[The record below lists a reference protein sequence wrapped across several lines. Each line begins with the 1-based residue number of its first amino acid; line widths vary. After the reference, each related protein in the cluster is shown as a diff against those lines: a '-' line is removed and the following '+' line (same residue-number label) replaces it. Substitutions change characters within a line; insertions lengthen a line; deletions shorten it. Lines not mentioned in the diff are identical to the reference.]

1 MSAPST
7 TVRDSRQQQ
16 VTLTMRGGG
25 WVVAL
30 SAALVVG
37 VIAWG
42 TLAPMLGK
50 RHLGDGHTLDSYGFV
65 LDPLL
70 VDRNALQPSGNARDF
85 LPAHDV
91 TNILRGSEQAVYNE
105 GHRTRY
111 VVSKDRVFGLVHNGE
126 ARAYPIALLNGHE
139 VVNDVLGGEPIT
151 IAYAPF
157 CDVPIAFPRTFDGRV
172 QLFNVSGLLYNS
184 SLVFYDRAPEGT
196 DPAMHVPSLWSPVL
210 RRAISGP
217 FAAQG
222 AQLAPLT
229 GGCTTT
235 WADWLQAHPDTTLP
249 ERDLGAIRRYKSI
262 SYARNFLSPRLDFPV
277 TPIPSTEELATLKL
291 GMKSPCVAV
300 FLEEKWHAL
309 SIERM
314 LPISTAGIERV
325 ASVEVKGVLLDVVLP
340 EGPGVARVSRRD
352 GQPLL
357 SVPCLLF
364 AYRAFFDP
372 AGECA
377 ILP

>member
-1 MSAPST
+1 M
-7 TVRDSRQQQ
+7 
-16 VTLTMRGGG
+16 
-25 WVVAL
+25 
-30 SAALVVG
+30 
-37 VIAWG
+37 
-42 TLAPMLGK
+42 
-50 RHLGDGHTLDSYGFV
+50 
-65 LDPLL
+65 
-70 VDRNALQPSGNARDF
+70 
-85 LPAHDV
+85 
-91 TNILRGSEQAVYNE
+91 
-105 GHRTRY
+105 
-111 VVSKDRVFGLVHNGE
+111 
-126 ARAYPIALLNGHE
+126 
-139 VVNDVLGGEPIT
+139 
-151 IAYAPF
+151 
-157 CDVPIAFPRTFDGRV
+157 PIAFPRTFDGRV

-325 ASVEVKGVLLDVVLP
+325 ASTISCFFHNECRRRCQCAC
-340 EGPGVARVSRRD
+340 VARCRRHLRWWCNYD
-352 GQPLL
+352 
-357 SVPCLLF
+357 
-364 AYRAFFDP
+364 AAFFT
-372 AGECA
+372 ARSGRCRYHLVHGRTF
-377 ILP
+377 INGG